1 MIYNRRMKLL
11 LLLLLLALPAAAKE
25 SKDDGGTADKET
37 IELVKYFLKVPISQ
51 ASTKLIDPFLAVK
64 TDTLPEKLRGKAAA
78 KQVEIGALLR
88 VHERKKAG
96 SLVYPDDNCDA
107 SSFVKPLSMAP
118 FFSAPS
124 YERVTE
130 EELKYVMDRTKCTEI
145 DLGCRFSLLIFFEK
159 GKPRVLKFVSAD
171 PIMGLVAESHGGG
184 GGGGSHLFGIG
195 ITCEH

>member
-1 MIYNRRMKLL
+1 MKLL
-11 LLLLLLALPAAAKE
+11 LLILLLSLPAAAKDA
-25 SKDDGGTADKET
+25 KDDGGTASKET
-37 IELVKYFLKVPISQ
+37 VELVKYFLKIPLSE

-78 KQVEIGALLR
+78 KQIEIGALLR

-96 SLVYPDDNCDA
+96 SLVYPDDNCDEK
-107 SSFVKPLSMAP
+107 SFVKPLSMAP

-130 EELKYVMDRTKCTEI
+130 DELKYVMDRTRCTEI
-145 DLGCRFSLLIFFEK
+145 DLGCRFSLLIFFQEK
-159 GKPRVLKFVSAD
+159 KERILKFVAAD
-171 PIMGLVAESHGGG
+171 PIMGIVAESHGGG
-184 GGGGSHLFGIG
+184 GGGGSRLFGIG